1 VAPVRE
7 PQEEFVSAPFLGE
20 IRIFGFNFPPRGW
33 MLCQGQ
39 LLSISQNTAL
49 FSLLGTT
56 YGGNG
61 INTFGLPDLQGRV
74 VLSSGQGPGL
84 TNRNLGEKL
93 GSASVSLT
101 AQQIPSHNHP
111 ANCTNLPGSLT
122 GNPLGTPVNQVWAA
136 DAAGAT
142 QEYAP
147 PPAIL
152 QTMNPRAIGN
162 TGSGLAHENQTPY
175 LVINYSIA
183 MQGIFPA
190 RN

>member
-1 VAPVRE
+1 
-7 PQEEFVSAPFLGE
+7 VSAPFLGE

-33 MLCQGQ
+33 TFCQGQ
-39 LLSISQNTAL
+39 TLPINQNTAL

-61 INTFGLPDLQGRV
+61 TTTFQLPDLRASV
-74 VLSSGQGPGL
+74 ILSSGQGPGL
-84 TNRNLGEKL
+84 TNRNLGEKQ
-93 GSASVSLT
+93 GSANVTLT
-101 AQQIPSHNHP
+101 TQQIPSHNHP

-136 DAAGAT
+136 DGGDVT

-147 PPAIL
+147 PPGAL
-152 QTMNPRAIGN
+152 QSMDPRAIGN
-162 TGSGLAHENQTPY
+162 AGGGLPHENQTPY

-183 MQGIFPA
+183 LQGIFPS

>member
-1 VAPVRE
+1 M
-7 PQEEFVSAPFLGE
+7 SAPFVGE

-33 MLCQGQ
+33 AFCQGQ
-39 LLSISQNTAL
+39 TLSISQNAAL

-61 INTFGLPDLQGRV
+61 QTTFQLPDLQGRV

-84 TNRNLGEKL
+84 SSRTLGEKL
-93 GSASVSLT
+93 GSAGFSLT
-101 AQQIPSHNHP
+101 LQQMPLHNHP
-111 ANCTNLPGSLT
+111 ANCSNLPGSLT

-136 DAAGAT
+136 DAGGVT

-147 PPAIL
+147 PPASL
-152 QTMNPRAIGN
+152 QSMDPRAIGN
-162 TGSGLAHENQTPY
+162 AGGGQGHENQTPY

-183 MQGIFPA
+183 LQGIFPS

>member
-1 VAPVRE
+1 VSE
-7 PQEEFVSAPFLGE
+7 PFIGE
-20 IRIFGFNFPPRGW
+20 IRIFGFAYPPKGW
-33 MLCQGQ
+33 ALCAGQ
-39 LLSISQNTAL
+39 TLSISQNTAL

-61 INTFGLPDLQGRV
+61 QTTFQLPDLQGRV

-84 TNRNLGEKL
+84 TNRNLGERA
-93 GSASVSLT
+93 GAASVSLT
-101 AQQIPSHNHP
+101 IQQIPSHSHA

-136 DAAGAT
+136 DGGGVT

-147 PPAIL
+147 PPASL
-152 QTMNPRAIGN
+152 QSMDPRAIGN
-162 TGSGLAHENQTPY
+162 AGNGQAHENLSPY

-183 MQGIFPA
+183 LQGIFPS